1 MISRQARLITCSLLA
16 LALLSLL
23 AAQCYGTGVKAYVP
37 TQRSAIV
44 ESLPFTYN
52 GSFVVYN
59 DGYRDGVYIVR
70 VGVTEPS
77 SMNWLNLSESI
88 FTLRPG
94 QSKIVYFTFD
104 VTGEEAL
111 PGEHEFIFTP
121 TLLTMG
127 VEPYL
132 DTFANYVS
140 SADSFRFRL
149 IMPGQYAA
157 ASAGVPVVFTNA
169 SRTNLVQY
177 SVLEDTNKVVTQL
190 DRAIKLNVRDK
201 AIIGEQVP
209 LSISIFE
216 GLSSRGISLMVVS
229 PEGSVYPINAG
240 NYTFS
245 SAGLW
250 GVIVLVGDE
259 ILIGKTV
266 DVTLIK
272 SPLAGIDWGT
282 ALAGLSLLA
291 LLSLVPLWLMAPARK
306 RKDPYDDVIYKA
318 YVIKKYIDRFDK
330 ARLQRAVG
338 MLEDEY
344 KGLLEKGEKGK
355 KDEALSAIKELN
367 TLANME

>member
-1 MISRQARLITCSLLA
+1 
-16 LALLSLL
+16 
-23 AAQCYGTGVKAYVP
+23 
-37 TQRSAIV
+37 
-44 ESLPFTYN
+44 
-52 GSFVVYN
+52 
-59 DGYRDGVYIVR
+59 
-70 VGVTEPS
+70 
-77 SMNWLNLSESI
+77 
-88 FTLRPG
+88 
-94 QSKIVYFTFD
+94 
-104 VTGEEAL
+104 
-111 PGEHEFIFTP
+111 
-121 TLLTMG
+121 
-127 VEPYL
+127 
-132 DTFANYVS
+132 
-140 SADSFRFRL
+140 
-149 IMPGQYAA
+149 
-157 ASAGVPVVFTNA
+157 VVFTNA

-344 KGLLEKGEKGK
+344 KGLLEKGAKGK